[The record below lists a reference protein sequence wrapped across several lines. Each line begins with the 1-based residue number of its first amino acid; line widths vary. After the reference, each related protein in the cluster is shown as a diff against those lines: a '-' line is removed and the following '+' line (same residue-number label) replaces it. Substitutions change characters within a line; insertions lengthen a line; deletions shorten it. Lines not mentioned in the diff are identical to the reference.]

1 MEELTKRK
9 WLLGGEASGH
19 ILCLDQTSTGDAV
32 VAALQVLSACSSL
45 QQPLEE
51 LRKGI
56 VKYPQ
61 QIVNVPTNGRI
72 EKDILE
78 RLSRIVSQTEQ
89 ALGKKGRVVLRASG
103 TEPVVRVMV
112 EGENFST
119 VARLA
124 KSLASEAER
133 EFGKMV

>member
-1 MEELTKRK
+1 M
-9 WLLGGEASGH
+9 
-19 ILCLDQTSTGDAV
+19 
-32 VAALQVLSACSSL
+32 AALQVLSACSSL

-89 ALGKKGRVVLRASG
+89 ALGDGIKKPTKNDPINEKRTWQIYSI
-103 TEPVVRVMV
+103 PV
-112 EGENFST
+112 S
-119 VARLA
+119 
-124 KSLASEAER
+124 
-133 EFGKMV
+133 

>member
-1 MEELTKRK
+1 M
-9 WLLGGEASGH
+9 
-19 ILCLDQTSTGDAV
+19 
-32 VAALQVLSACSSL
+32 
-45 QQPLEE
+45 EE